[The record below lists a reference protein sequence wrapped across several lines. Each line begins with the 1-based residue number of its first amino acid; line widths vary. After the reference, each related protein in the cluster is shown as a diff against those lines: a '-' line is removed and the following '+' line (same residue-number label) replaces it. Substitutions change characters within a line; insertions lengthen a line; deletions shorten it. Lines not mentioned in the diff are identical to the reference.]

1 MFENLSSTE
10 FLSQNDTEIQ
20 PASAFVPSPT
30 ETAILFH
37 KAKKDADALGASIKK
52 LTAESAETAKTLA
65 ELQIEIAKSKRDL
78 EIQKRLQRVRK
89 IPQEVIDAL
98 EEAHVT
104 LELEAEELQAS
115 LDQMEAK
122 IRHAQ
127 SAANRAKLLATI
139 PEDFSFDLGINSP
152 LLSINLLS
160 SIRRNLVYRQR
171 YLEDTIST
179 LSTQIRDRLELVNY
193 ENGPSGYLSQ
203 ADADRDRLSDLE
215 AELAEVYAL
224 QEVTGLLYDKM
235 AILLPEQQQALL
247 KYSPKDAISIEQV
260 RRAAFEKQAEQAEI
274 AAEIAARRAADR
286 AAAQGRANRTAIR

>member
-10 FLSQNDTEIQ
+10 FLSAEAAEIQ
-20 PASAFVPSPT
+20 PISAYVASPT

-37 KAKKDADALGASIKK
+37 KAKKDAQS
-52 LTAESAETAKTLA
+52 LTKEMKAIADEADETAKALA
-65 ELQIEIAKSKRDL
+65 ELQLEIAKSKRDL

-89 IPQEVIDAL
+89 TPQEVIDAM

-122 IRHAQ
+122 ICHAQ
-127 SAANRAKLLATI
+127 SAANRAKLLSTI
-139 PEDFSFDLGINSP
+139 PESFNFDLGVNSP

-171 YLEDTIST
+171 YLEDTISN

-193 ENGPSGYLSQ
+193 TEGPSGYLSQ
-203 ADADRDRLSDLE
+203 ADADRDRLNDLE

-235 AILLPEQQQALL
+235 ALLLPEQQQALL

>member
-1 MFENLSSTE
+1 MYENLSSTE
-10 FLSQNDTEIQ
+10 FLSAEAAEIQ
-20 PASAFVPSPT
+20 PVSAYTASHT
-30 ETAILFH
+30 ETAILLN
-37 KAKKDADALGASIKK
+37 KAKKDADALSAGIKK
-52 LTAESAETAKTLA
+52 LTAESAETAKVLT
-65 ELQIEIAKSKRDL
+65 ELQVEIAKSKREL

-89 IPQEVIDAL
+89 IPQEVIDAM
-98 EEAHVT
+98 EEAHIT
-104 LELEAEELQAS
+104 LELEAEELQTS
-115 LDQMEAK
+115 IDQVEAK

-127 SAANRAKLLATI
+127 SAAQRAKLLSTI

-179 LSTQIRDRLELVNY
+179 LSTQIRDRLEIFNY
-193 ENGPSGYLSQ
+193 DNGPSGYLSQ

-235 AILLPEQQQALL
+235 ALLLPEQQQALL
-247 KYSPKDAISIEQV
+247 KYSPKDAVSIEKV
-260 RRAAFEKQAEQAEI
+260 RRDAFEKQAEQAEI

>member
-10 FLSQNDTEIQ
+10 FLSQNDAEIQ
-20 PASAFVPSPT
+20 PISAYTASHT
-30 ETAILFH
+30 ETAILLN
-37 KAKKDADALGASIKK
+37 KAKKDADTLDAGIKK
-52 LTAESAETAKTLA
+52 LTAESAETAKVLT
-65 ELQIEIAKSKRDL
+65 ELQVEIAKSKREL

-89 IPQEVIDAL
+89 IPQEVIDAM

-115 LDQMEAK
+115 IDQVEAK

-127 SAANRAKLLATI
+127 SAAQRAKLLSTI

-179 LSTQIRDRLELVNY
+179 LSTQIRDRLEIFNY
-193 ENGPSGYLSQ
+193 DNGPNGYVSQ

-215 AELAEVYAL
+215 TELAEVYAL

-235 AILLPEQQQALL
+235 ALLLPEQQQALL
-247 KYSPKDAISIEQV
+247 KYSPKDAVSIEQV
-260 RRAAFEKQAEQAEI
+260 RRAAFEKAAETAEI
-274 AAEIAARRAADR
+274 QAEIAARRAADR

>member
-1 MFENLSSTE
+1 MYENLSSTE
-10 FLSQNDTEIQ
+10 FLSQNDAEIQ
-20 PASAFVPSPT
+20 PVSAYTASHT
-30 ETAILFH
+30 ETAILLN
-37 KAKKDADALGASIKK
+37 KAKKDADALSAGIKK
-52 LTAESAETAKTLA
+52 LTAESAETAKVLT
-65 ELQIEIAKSKRDL
+65 ELQVEIAKSKREL

-89 IPQEVIDAL
+89 IPQEVIDAM

-104 LELEAEELQAS
+104 LELEAEELQTS
-115 LDQMEAK
+115 IDQVEAK

-127 SAANRAKLLATI
+127 SAAQRAKLLATI

-171 YLEDTIST
+171 YLEDTISN
-179 LSTQIRDRLELVNY
+179 LSTQIRDRLELFNY
-193 ENGPSGYLSQ
+193 TEGPNGLVSQ

-235 AILLPEQQQALL
+235 ALLLPEQQQALL
-247 KYSPKDAISIEQV
+247 KYSPKDAVSIEQV
-260 RRAAFEKQAEQAEI
+260 RRAAFEKAAETAEI
-274 AAEIAARRAADR
+274 QAEIAARRAADR

>member
-1 MFENLSSTE
+1 MYEDLSSTE
-10 FLSQNDTEIQ
+10 FLSQNDVEIQ
-20 PASAFVPSPT
+20 PTSNFTPSPT

-37 KAKKDADALGASIKK
+37 KARKDAQSLTDGIKK
-52 LTAESAETAKTLA
+52 LAAESAEKTKTLA
-65 ELQIEIAKSKRDL
+65 ELQIEIAKSKHDL
-78 EIQKRLQRVRK
+78 KIQKRLQQARK
-89 IPQEVIDAL
+89 TPQEIIDAL

-115 LDQMEAK
+115 LDTVEAK

-127 SAANRAKLLATI
+127 SAANRAKLLSTI

-152 LLSINLLS
+152 LLSVNLLS

-179 LSTQIRDRLELVNY
+179 LSTRIRDRLELVSY

-235 AILLPEQQQALL
+235 ALLLPEQQQALL

-260 RRAAFEKQAEQAEI
+260 RRAAFEKQAEQAEV

>member
-10 FLSQNDTEIQ
+10 FLSQNDTETQ
-20 PASAFVPSPT
+20 PISNFTTSPT
-30 ETAILFH
+30 ETAIMFQ
-37 KAKKDADALGASIKK
+37 KAKKDANTLSAGIEK
-52 LTAESAETAKTLA
+52 LAAESAETTKALA

-89 IPQEVIDAL
+89 IPQEVIDAM

-104 LELEAEELQAS
+104 LELEAEELQS
-115 LDQMEAK
+115 QIDEIETK

-139 PEDFSFDLGINSP
+139 PESFSFDLGVNSP

-171 YLEDTIST
+171 YLEDTISN

-193 ENGPSGYLSQ
+193 TEGPNGYLSQ

-235 AILLPEQQQALL
+235 ALLLPEQQQALL
-247 KYSPKDAISIEQV
+247 KYSPKDAVSIEQV

-286 AAAQGRANRTAIR
+286 TAAQGRANRTAIR